1 MNLKHLNDKTLLQ
14 ETLRLVRSE
23 RRITTEILHHL
34 KEVERRRLFSDLGHK
49 SMMDYAVKELK
60 YSHSAAKRRI
70 DASRLIKK
78 IPGIE
83 KKISEGY
90 LTLSNIN
97 QADSFFKKEN
107 IHEPA
112 KQKEI
117 LEKLENKTSREAEKT
132 LFELAPSTPLPK
144 ESIRP
149 VSQNHTQLKIN
160 ITEKTYQKLQE
171 ARSILGCHSIND
183 EFLSLLSEHAIK
195 DVKFKKFKV
204 RETIQDPNS
213 RYLTNQT
220 KREVFEKSN
229 GICENC
235 GSVFL
240 LQYDH
245 IKAFSQGGKSI
256 PENLR
261 LLCFH
266 CNQRSWFKTCNPD
279 LS

>member
-1 MNLKHLNDKTLLQ
+1 MNLKNLNDKILLQ

-34 KEVERRRLFSDLGHK
+34 KEIERRRLFSDLGYK
-49 SMMDYAVKELK
+49 SMMDYAVKELR

-70 DASRLIKK
+70 DAARLIKK
-78 IPGIE
+78 IPEIE
-83 KKISEGY
+83 KKITEGT

-97 QADSFFKKEN
+97 QADNFFKKEN
-107 IHEPA
+107 ILEPK

-132 LFELAPSTPLPK
+132 LFELTPSVPLPK

-160 ITEKTYQKLQE
+160 ISEQTYQKLQE

-183 EFLSLLSEHAIK
+183 EFLLLLTDHAIR
-195 DVKFKKFKV
+195 DIKFKKFKV
-204 RETIQDPNS
+204 RETPQNPSS

-220 KREVFEKSN
+220 KREVFERSN

-240 LQYDH
+240 LQFDH
-245 IKAFSQGGKSI
+245 IEAFSKGGKSV